1 MSACSNLIG
10 ALPIPP
16 YHGEF
21 LAAHELVGLPGLP
34 ATKSGAIRWL
44 RAKQITSK
52 VVPGRGGPGGK
63 RTEYAV
69 AELPA
74 PARAALAVRTFNGMR
89 AAVAPSIAPVE
100 PAEVKAGAVEGAKLA
115 LREELVERAAEAT
128 RLDSLKS
135 SVALRGKA
143 QQRLDAKLEILRALA
158 MYQQAGKL
166 SIQAS
171 EIHFAAAY
179 TRREIEVSA
188 PTRSLIPDVGAST
201 LATWRRLIRTK
212 GITALAGSYGNRKG
226 DGKIDR
232 QPQLRDFIIGML
244 VRSPH
249 ARATAIMQGIAAR
262 FGGSAIE
269 LPVMRSLERWIADW
283 RDENA
288 QTLTALANPD
298 AWKGKYMV
306 AFGSQSEGVLRL
318 NQRWELDS
326 TPADVMLTDGRH
338 QVIGLIDVFS
348 RRARLLVSKT
358 SKATAVAQ
366 LVRGAL
372 LDFGVPEEAKTDN
385 GADYTSKHVT
395 RVFTALDI
403 KQTLCPPF
411 QPWHKPHIER
421 FFGTFTRNLV
431 ELLDGFIGHNVA
443 EREAIRAR
451 ASFADR
457 LMTREAVVEVSMSA
471 AEFQQ
476 FCDNWIDAVYSHRP
490 HDGLE
495 GKTPFEVASAWRHP
509 VRRIDDE
516 RALDVLLGEGAWRTV
531 QKRGLEM
538 DGAWFIAPELERHV
552 GEKVLCLQLPDL
564 GRVVVQ
570 GGPDLAFVCI
580 AECPERTGIDRKEVA
595 ALGRERQKARVQEAR
610 RALRATAKRERTE
623 DIVGEILADRAA
635 KAARLAPFPRPAI
648 VHDSAGLSAAA
659 DALAELHRPA
669 RSSAELMSDD
679 EARAERARIEQGI
692 AAGAD
697 NELARRRVAA
707 GAEELQP
714 VFENR
719 HERVVWIMKRAKFRA
734 LTNEE
739 TEFLAAYRRE
749 QPTSYRQLQEMI
761 DAQSAPADQEA
772 PERSGAA

>member
-1 MSACSNLIG
+1 MKALS
-10 ALPIPP
+10 ALPTPQHDGH
-16 YHGEF
+16 Y
-21 LAAHELVGLPGLP
+21 LAAHDLVGLPGLP
-34 ATKSGAIRWL
+34 TTKSGAIRWL
-44 RAKQITSK
+44 RARQITSK
-52 VVPGRGGPGGK
+52 EVPARGGPGGT

-74 PARAALAVRTFNGMR
+74 DARAALAAKTINGVR
-89 AAVAPSIAPVE
+89 AAVAPVE

-115 LREELVERAAEAT
+115 LRQGLIEHGTEAA
-128 RLDSLKS
+128 RLDSLKG
-135 SVALRGKA
+135 SVALRGRA
-143 QQRLDAKLEILRALA
+143 QQRLDAKLEILRALE
-158 MYQQAGKL
+158 MYRRAGNL

-179 TRREIEVSA
+179 AKREIALSDA
-188 PTRSLIPDVGAST
+188 TRSMIPEVGAST
-201 LATWRRLIRTK
+201 LATWRRLIRTR

-232 QPQLRDFIIGML
+232 QPPLRDFIIGFL
-244 VRSPH
+244 VRTPH
-249 ARATAIMQGIAAR
+249 ARATAIMEGIAAR
-262 FGGSAIE
+262 FGGGAIE

-306 AFGSQSEGVLRL
+306 AFGSQSEGVVRL

-366 LVRGAL
+366 LMRGAL
-372 LDFGVPEEAKTDN
+372 LDFGVPEEVKTDN
-385 GADYTSKHVT
+385 GADYKSKHVT
-395 RVFTALDI
+395 RVVSALDI
-403 KQTLCPPF
+403 AQTFCPPF
-411 QPWHKPHIER
+411 QPWHKPHVER

-431 ELLDGFIGHNVA
+431 ELLNGFIGHNVA

-451 ASFADR
+451 TSFADR
-457 LMTREAVVEVSMSA
+457 LMTRDAVVEITMSA

-476 FCDNWIDAVYSHRP
+476 FCDNWLDAVYSHNA
-490 HDGLE
+490 HEGLE

-509 VRRIDDE
+509 VRRIEDE

-531 QKRGLEM
+531 QKKGIEI

-552 GEKVLCLQLPDL
+552 GDKVLCLQLPDL

-570 GGPDLAFVCI
+570 GAQVTSGDLAFVCI

-595 ALGRERQKARVQEAR
+595 ALGRARQTARVQEAR
-610 RALRATAKRERTE
+610 RALRATAKRARTE
-623 DIVGEILADRAA
+623 DIVDEILADRTQ
-635 KAARLAPFPRPAI
+635 KAARLGAFPRPAI
-648 VHDSAGLSAAA
+648 VHASAGLAAAA
-659 DALAELHRPA
+659 DAVAELHRPA
-669 RSSAELMSDD
+669 RSTAEMMSDD
-679 EARAERARIEQGI
+679 QARAERARIEQDI

-697 NELARRRVAA
+697 NELARRRIAA
-707 GAEELQP
+707 GAEEQQP

-719 HERVVWIMKRAKFRA
+719 YERVVWILKRGKFRA

-749 QPTSYRQLQEMI
+749 QPTSYRQLQEMV
-761 DAQSAPADQEA
+761 DEQSTPTEHEA
-772 PERSGAA
+772 PDRTGAA